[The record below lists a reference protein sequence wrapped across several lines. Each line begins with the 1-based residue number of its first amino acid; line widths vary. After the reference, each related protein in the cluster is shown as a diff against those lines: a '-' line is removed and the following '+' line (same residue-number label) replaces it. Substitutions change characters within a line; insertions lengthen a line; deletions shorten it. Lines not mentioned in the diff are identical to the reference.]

1 MKNAFYLLLF
11 IFVSCNDNKESV
23 SEKYIPILRKL
34 HALECDNLKKFCNVT
49 AFSDNYA
56 FRSAAFQAVLKNTDR
71 KVLVEYEDCY
81 QQLADIEFHL
91 STEERAKYFE
101 DVQKEYATTCK

>member
-1 MKNAFYLLLF
+1 MKKAIYLLFF
-11 IFVSCNDNKESV
+11 IFISCNDNKEPV
-23 SEKYIPILRKL
+23 SEKYLPILQKL
-34 HALECDNLKKFCNVT
+34 HVLECENLKKFGNET

-71 KVLVEYEDCY
+71 KVLVEYEDYY

-101 DVQKEYATTCK
+101 DVQKEYATPCK